1 MGCGPSKG
9 GGAAAARVAPAAA
22 SLSSTPAPRVRGP
35 RPPLSLDVEPLPA
48 GELDAAVERD
58 DAVAVTRCLAGA
70 PSAAELA
77 SRPGLLHLAAE
88 HNAAEVIAVLVA
100 AGAPLSYCDDDHQTA
115 LHAAV
120 ANGHFDAA
128 DVLTEKL
135 PCAELHVVDKYKMLP
150 LHLACEHG
158 NPDLIALL
166 LNRGARVVTSPA
178 SPTRPLSL
186 PADEEEAECGGG
198 GNGGGGGGG
207 RDSSAPA
214 PNGDANGDAA
224 APMRQPNFGAS
235 PVPKRKQLIA
245 MQKSAIGGTAV
256 FIAEQNGHDEAVAML
271 IKHCKGEAIPMPAVR
286 DRSGALAPGTD
297 V

>member
-1 MGCGPSKG
+1 M
-9 GGAAAARVAPAAA
+9 
-22 SLSSTPAPRVRGP
+22 TPAPRVRAP

-48 GELDAAVERD
+48 EELDAAVERD
-58 DAVAVTRCLAGA
+58 DAIAVTRCLAGA

-88 HNAAEVIAVLVA
+88 SNAAEVIAVLVA

-128 DVLTEKL
+128 DVLTETL

-150 LHLACEHG
+150 LHLACENG

-178 SPTRPLSL
+178 SPTRPLAV
-186 PADEEEAECGGG
+186 PADDEEATEGGVGGG
-198 GNGGGGGGG
+198 DGEGAAAASEGGDGGASGAPG
-207 RDSSAPA
+207 SSAV
-214 PNGDANGDAA
+214 NE
-224 APMRQPNFGAS
+224 PMTRQPNFGAS

-271 IKHCKGEAIPMPAVR
+271 IKHCNGEAIPMPALR
-286 DRSGALAPGTD
+286 ERNGASAPGTD